1 MYKYCLKY
9 VQIFLEILL
18 EGMSTVVIRINGG
31 IFSAMVMSGGTFAHF
46 WRGIL
51 ESYVFLII
59 NSKERMQDECNLQAL
74 THGLRGQKEKYF
86 PFLIFPFVQI
96 FG

>member
-9 VQIFLEILL
+9 SFC
-18 EGMSTVVIRINGG
+18 R
-31 IFSAMVMSGGTFAHF
+31 GTF
-46 WRGIL
+46 

-59 NSKERMQDECNLQAL
+59 NAKERMQDECNLQAL

-86 PFLIFPFVQI
+86 LFLIFPFVQI